1 MTDIHQFAPGSDS
14 PGATSVGAKGSTRL
28 SAERVCWDLSDL
40 FESPEDPSLA
50 KTEQDAVTAAEEF
63 VHRYRDRIAVPSG
76 PSPELIAQAL
86 RDYERVLD
94 LTYRVVSY
102 TRLLHSADSNNS
114 RHGALLARSEELLT
128 KVRTTVMFFEL
139 DWIALDDD
147 LAAKIVEGPSC
158 ARWKHFLTGIR
169 RYKPHTLSEAEE
181 IILAEKSSTG
191 ATAFRRLFDETT
203 SAAVYEVELEG
214 RTQSMSQS
222 ETLALLHHS
231 DRAVR
236 QAAHAG
242 FTRGLEKDSRLTT
255 FVFNT
260 LLRDH
265 AVNSRLKDYDDP
277 AASRH
282 LANEIQRETVDA
294 LVSACEDRI
303 CIVKDYYRLKSRLL
317 GISPLYDYD
326 RYAPVE
332 IKGATIPRCNW
343 DQACQVVRDSYSEFS
358 PSLGAIVD
366 EFFSGHWVDAGPR
379 SGKRGGAFCSSTV
392 PSVHPY
398 ILMNYTDKLND
409 VMTLA
414 HELGHGVHQRLAQPQ
429 GILQQT
435 TPLTL
440 AETASVFGEML
451 VFDGLLKQQAD
462 PKVKLAL
469 LCHKLESSVATVFRQ
484 IVLTRFEQSIHRSRA
499 EGELSTEDLDRLWLE
514 VNAPMHGSAVEL
526 TDGYKRWWSYIPHFV
541 HAPFYCYAYSF
552 GELLVL
558 TLWNQYQ
565 RQGASFV
572 PKYLQLLKAGGSDT
586 PARLIARMGLNIDDP
601 QFWSSGLEVLEQLLS
616 EAQSLADEIS

>member
-1 MTDIHQFAPGSDS
+1 MTRLHEFPPSMDSSGGSS
-14 PGATSVGAKGSTRL
+14 PAAKKSTRR
-28 SAERVCWDLSDL
+28 SAENIRWDLGDL
-40 FESPEDPSLA
+40 FESPDDPKLA
-50 KTEQDAVTAAEEF
+50 KTERDAVKAAEEF
-63 VHRYRDRIAVPSG
+63 VHRYRNRIETPSG
-76 PSPELIAQAL
+76 PRPELMAQAL
-86 RDYERVLD
+86 GDYEQVLD
-94 LTYRVVSY
+94 LAYRVVCY
-102 TRLLHSADSNNS
+102 ARLAHSADANNS

-128 KVRTTVMFFEL
+128 KIRTTVMFFEL
-139 DWIALDDD
+139 DWIALDDE
-147 LAAKIVEGPSC
+147 LAAKVVQDPSC
-158 ARWKHFLTGIR
+158 KRWQHFLTSIR

-181 IILAEKSSTG
+181 IILAEKNSTG
-191 ATAFRRLFDETT
+191 ATAFQRLFDESA
-203 SAAVYEVELEG
+203 SAAVYQVELEG
-214 RTQSMSQS
+214 TERPMSQS

-242 FTRGLEKDSRLTT
+242 FTRGLEKDSHLTT

-277 AASRH
+277 ADSRH
-282 LANEIQRETVDA
+282 LANEIQRETVRA
-294 LVSACEDRI
+294 LISACEDRGF
-303 CIVKDYYRLKSRLL
+303 IVRDYYRLKSRLL

-332 IKGATIPRCNW
+332 IEGATTPGCDW
-343 DQACQVVRDSYSEFS
+343 DQACQIVRDSYFDFN

-366 EFFSGHWVDAGPR
+366 EFFSGRWVDAGPR
-379 SGKRGGAFCSSTV
+379 AGKRGGAFCSSTV

-398 ILMNYTDKLND
+398 ILMNYTDKLSD
-409 VMTLA
+409 VLTLA

-451 VFDGLLKQQAD
+451 VFDRLLKQQTN

-469 LCHKLESSVATVFRQ
+469 LCHKLENCIATIFRQ
-484 IVLTRFEQSIHRSRA
+484 VVLTRFEESIHSSRA

-514 VNAPMHGSAVEL
+514 ANAPMHGSAVEL

-541 HAPFYCYAYSF
+541 HTPFYCYAYSF

-565 RQGASFV
+565 REGASFV
-572 PKYLQLLKAGGSDT
+572 PKYLQLLEAGGSDT
-586 PARLIARMGLNIDDP
+586 PVRLIARMGLNIDDP
-601 QFWSSGLEVLEQLLS
+601 RFWSSGLEVLEGLLR
-616 EAQSLADEIS
+616 EAQGLAREIS